1 MLRRIL
7 HVSAGGK
14 QGSRWWHD
22 SPTINLELQEIRLP
36 DETKPFNSVLV
47 NHKITMGNH
56 FKEQMCSSNSKAGLD
71 LD

>member
-14 QGSRWWHD
+14 QGSRWHD
-22 SPTINLELQEIRLP
+22 SPAMNLELQEIRLP

-47 NHKITMGNH
+47 IQKISMGNH
-56 FKEQMCSSNSKAGLD
+56 FKEKMCSLNSKAGLD

>member
-14 QGSRWWHD
+14 QGSRWHD
-22 SPTINLELQEIRLP
+22 SPAMNLELREIRLP
-36 DETKPFNSVLV
+36 DETKPFNSALV
-47 NHKITMGNH
+47 NQKISMGNH
-56 FKEQMCSSNSKAGLD
+56 FKEQMCSSNSKAVLD